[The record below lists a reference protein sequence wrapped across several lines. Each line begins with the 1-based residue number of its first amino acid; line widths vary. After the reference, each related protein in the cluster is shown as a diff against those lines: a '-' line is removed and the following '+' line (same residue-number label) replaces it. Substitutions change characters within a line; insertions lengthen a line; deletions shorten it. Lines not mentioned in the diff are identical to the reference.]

1 MERNSR
7 QDAGDAIY
15 NQLNIMSYSDKENIN
30 ILCAVMLG
38 HGINRAVVCPG
49 SRNAPIVHNLNEC
62 PQVQCYPVTDE
73 RSAGFFALGMAEQ
86 LQEPVAVVVTSG
98 TALLNLAPAVA
109 EAWHRHISLVVIS
122 ADRPMAH
129 IGQQMGQ
136 TIDQPGALSR
146 FTLKDVNL
154 MEPHDELT
162 RWHCNRLANEAMIAA
177 KQGGPVHINVPY
189 DEPLFNFTVPSLPVE
204 HIITSMTV
212 PADEMALLDVL
223 EPVKT
228 AQKPMLVI
236 GQLDRGMVTHEI
248 MNHLVPHLAVLVES
262 LGSDVGGDAFDELLP
277 LVEQNPD
284 FAPDYVIYMGGTLV
298 SKRIKAYLR
307 RLNDV
312 PMIQIDEHGDIHDTF
327 GNLTQVI
334 TCSPQAALHALEKL
348 FGMAKGDPFARLW
361 NENVDQIAWHFDY
374 LRPDFSQMLAVKL
387 ALQSVQEYGEP
398 FVLHFANSQPV
409 RLANLFAR
417 QHVRCNRGVNGIEG
431 TISAAAGCAA
441 VTDERV
447 LCVTGDLSFFYD
459 QNALW
464 NNNLRGNLRILLLNN
479 GGGGIFS
486 QLPGLEASP
495 ARDTM
500 IAGGHT
506 THAEGCCAQYHVQY
520 RAAYGSED
528 LYSGITWLVQ
538 DDSDRPRLL
547 EVITEAAHDRQV
559 WQQAI
564 EALHQKLN
572 YLKSND

>member
-1 MERNSR
+1 
-7 QDAGDAIY
+7 
-15 NQLNIMSYSDKENIN
+15 MSYSDKENIN

-38 HGINRAVVCPG
+38 HGVTHAVVCPG

-62 PQVQCYPVTDE
+62 PQVKCYPVTDE

-109 EAWHRHISLVVIS
+109 EARHRHLPLVAIS

-146 FTLKDVNL
+146 FTMMDVNL
-154 MEPHDELT
+154 VEPHDDLT
-162 RWHCNRLANEAMIAA
+162 RWHCNRLANEALLAA
-177 KQGGPVHINVPY
+177 RRGGPVHINVPY
-189 DEPLFNFTVPSLPVE
+189 DEPLFNFTVTALPVE
-204 HIITSMTV
+204 RIITSMTV
-212 PADEMALLDVL
+212 SVNEMALLEVL
-223 EPVKT
+223 KPVKM

-236 GQLDRGMVTHEI
+236 GQLDRGILTYEL

-262 LGSDVGGDAFDELLP
+262 LGSDVGGNQFDELLP
-277 LVEQNPD
+277 LVEHNPD
-284 FAPDYVIYMGGTLV
+284 FAPDFVIYMGGTLV
-298 SKRIKAYLR
+298 SKRVKAYLR
-307 RLNDV
+307 RLADV
-312 PMIQIDEHGDIHDTF
+312 PMIQISADDEVHDTF
-327 GNLTQVI
+327 GHLTQVI
-334 TCSPQAALHALEKL
+334 HCAPDAALHALEKL
-348 FGMAKGDPFARLW
+348 LGIAKGKPFGRLW
-361 NENVDQIAWHFDY
+361 YETLDQIVWHFDY
-374 LRPDFSQMLAVKL
+374 LRPDFSQMLAVKC
-387 ALQSVQEYGEP
+387 ALRSATELNEP
-398 FVLHFANSQPV
+398 VVLHFANSQPV

-431 TISAAAGCAA
+431 TVSAAAGCAA

-464 NNNLRGNLRILLLNN
+464 NSNLRGNLRILLLNN
-479 GGGGIFS
+479 GGGGIFA

-500 IAGGHT
+500 IAAGHT
-506 THAEGCCAQYHVQY
+506 THARGCCEQHGVEY
-520 RAAYGSED
+520 RAAHGSED

-538 DDSDRPRLL
+538 DGSDRPRLL
-547 EVITEAAHDRQV
+547 EVVTDVAHDRHV
-559 WQQAI
+559 WQQAV
-564 EALHQKLN
+564 EALHHKLN
-572 YLKSND
+572 YL

>member
-1 MERNSR
+1 
-7 QDAGDAIY
+7 
-15 NQLNIMSYSDKENIN
+15 MSYSDKENIN

-38 HGINRAVVCPG
+38 HGITRAVVCPG

-62 PQVQCYPVTDE
+62 PQITCYPVTDE

-86 LQEPVAVVVTSG
+86 LGEPVVVCVTSG
-98 TALLNLAPAVA
+98 TALLDLAPAVA
-109 EAWHRHISLVVIS
+109 EALHRHLPLIVIS

-154 MEPHDELT
+154 IEPHDELI

-189 DEPLFNFTVPSLPVE
+189 DEPLFNFTVDSLPQE
-204 HIITSMTV
+204 RIIQTGAIS
-212 PADEMALLDVL
+212 PDEMAVFESLK
-223 EPVKT
+223 PVKS
-228 AQKPMLVI
+228 AEKPMLII
-236 GQLDRGMVTHEI
+236 GQLPQGIATRECLDSIKSHI
-248 MNHLVPHLAVLVES
+248 AVLAES
-262 LGSDVGGDAFDELLP
+262 LGADDGGVPFDELLP
-277 LVEQNPD
+277 VIDQDTDYNPD
-284 FAPDYVIYMGGTLV
+284 YIIYMGGTLV

-307 RLNDV
+307 RLENV
-312 PMIQIDEHGDIHDTF
+312 PMIQVSEDGEIHDTF
-327 GNLTQVI
+327 GHLTQVI
-334 TCSPQAALHALEKL
+334 RCDERHALKALGKL
-348 FGMAKGDPFARLW
+348 FDGVPSHPFADRW
-361 NENVDQIAWHFDY
+361 NEALSKTQAHFDA

-387 ALQSVQEYGEP
+387 ALQSVQEYDEP

-409 RLANLFAR
+409 RLANLFAG

-431 TISAAAGCAA
+431 STSAAAGCAA
-441 VTDERV
+441 ATDGRV

-464 NNNLRGNLRILLLNN
+464 NSNLRGNLRILLLNN
-479 GGGGIFS
+479 GGGGIFA

-500 IAGGHT
+500 IAAGHR
-506 THAEGCCAQYHVQY
+506 THAEGCCAQHAVEY

-528 LYSGITWLVQ
+528 LYSGITWLIQ

-547 EVITEAAHDRQV
+547 EVVTEVARDRHA
-559 WQQAI
+559 WQQAS
-564 EALHQKLN
+564 EALKA
-572 YLKSND
+572 KI

>member
-1 MERNSR
+1 
-7 QDAGDAIY
+7 
-15 NQLNIMSYSDKENIN
+15 MSYSDKENIN

-38 HGINRAVVCPG
+38 HGITRAVVCPG

-62 PQVQCYPVTDE
+62 PQVTCYPVTDE

-86 LQEPVAVVVTSG
+86 TGEPVVVCVTSG
-98 TALLNLAPAVA
+98 TALLDLAPAVA
-109 EAWHRHISLVVIS
+109 EALHRHLPLVVVS

-146 FTLKDVNL
+146 FTLRDVNL
-154 MEPHDELT
+154 METYDDLT
-162 RWHCNRLANEAMIAA
+162 RWHCNRMANEAMIAA

-189 DEPLFNFTVPSLPVE
+189 DEPLFNFTVASLPQE
-204 HIITSMTV
+204 RIIQAGAIS
-212 PADEMALLDVL
+212 PDEMAVL
-223 EPVKT
+223 ESLKPVKS
-228 AQKPMLVI
+228 AGKSMLVI
-236 GQLDRGMVTHEI
+236 GQLPQGVVTRECLDGI
-248 MNHLVPHLAVLVES
+248 KPHIAVLAES
-262 LGSDVGGDAFDELLP
+262 LGADDGGVSFDELLP
-277 LVEQNPD
+277 VIDQDTDYHPD
-284 FAPDYVIYMGGTLV
+284 FIIYMGGTLV

-307 RLNDV
+307 RLENV
-312 PMIQIDEHGDIHDTF
+312 PMIQVSKDGEIHDTF
-327 GNLTQVI
+327 GHLTQVI
-334 TCSPQAALHALEKL
+334 RCDERQALKALGKL
-348 FGMAKGDPFARLW
+348 FDGEPSHPFADRW
-361 NENVDQIAWHFDY
+361 NEALDKTQAHFDA

-409 RLANLFAR
+409 RLANLFAG

-431 TISAAAGCAA
+431 TTSAAAGCAA
-441 VTDERV
+441 ATDGRV

-464 NNNLRGNLRILLLNN
+464 NSNLHGNLRILLLNN
-479 GGGGIFS
+479 GGGGIFA

-500 IAGGHT
+500 IAAGHT
-506 THAEGCCAQYHVQY
+506 THAQGCCAQHGVEY

-528 LYSGITWLVQ
+528 LYSGITWLIQ

-547 EVITEAAHDRQV
+547 EVVTDVARDRRV
-559 WQQAI
+559 WQQAS
-564 EALHQKLN
+564 EALN
-572 YLKSND
+572 ANI

>member
-1 MERNSR
+1 M
-7 QDAGDAIY
+7 A
-15 NQLNIMSYSDKENIN
+15 LLVLIMSYSDKENIN

-38 HGINRAVVCPG
+38 HGITRAVVCPG

-62 PQVQCYPVTDE
+62 PQITCYPVTDE

-86 LQEPVAVVVTSG
+86 LGEPVVVCVTSG
-98 TALLNLAPAVA
+98 TALLDLAPAVA
-109 EAWHRHISLVVIS
+109 EALHRHLSLIAIS

-154 MEPHDELT
+154 IEPHDELT

-189 DEPLFNFTVPSLPVE
+189 DEPLFNFTVDSLPQE
-204 HIITSMTV
+204 RIIQTGAIS
-212 PADEMALLDVL
+212 PDEMAVFELLK
-223 EPVKT
+223 PVKS
-228 AQKPMLVI
+228 AEKPMLII
-236 GQLDRGMVTHEI
+236 GQLPQGIATRECLESIKSHI
-248 MNHLVPHLAVLVES
+248 AVLAES
-262 LGSDVGGDAFDELLP
+262 LGVDDGGVPFDELLP
-277 LVEQNPD
+277 VIDQDTDYNPD
-284 FAPDYVIYMGGTLV
+284 YIIYMGGTLV

-307 RLNDV
+307 RLENV
-312 PMIQIDEHGDIHDTF
+312 PMIQVSEDGEIHDTF
-327 GNLTQVI
+327 GHLTQIIRCDERQVLK
-334 TCSPQAALHALEKL
+334 ALGKL
-348 FGMAKGDPFARLW
+348 FDGVPSHPFAVLW
-361 NENVDQIAWHFDY
+361 NEALGKTQAHFET

-387 ALQSVQEYGEP
+387 ALQSVQEYGDP

-409 RLANLFAR
+409 RLANLFAG

-431 TISAAAGCAA
+431 STSAAAGCAA
-441 VTDERV
+441 ATDGRV

-464 NNNLRGNLRILLLNN
+464 NSNLRGNLRIMLLNN
-479 GGGGIFS
+479 GGGGIFA
-486 QLPGLEASP
+486 QLSGLEASP

-500 IAGGHT
+500 IAAGHR
-506 THAEGCCAQYHVQY
+506 THAEGCCAQHAVEY

-528 LYSGITWLVQ
+528 LYSGIAWLIQ

-547 EVITEAAHDRQV
+547 EVVTDVARDRHV
-559 WQQAI
+559 WQQAS
-564 EALHQKLN
+564 EALKA
-572 YLKSND
+572 KI

>member
-1 MERNSR
+1 M
-7 QDAGDAIY
+7 A
-15 NQLNIMSYSDKENIN
+15 LHVLIMSYSDKENIN

-38 HGINRAVVCPG
+38 HGITRAVVCPG

-62 PQVQCYPVTDE
+62 SQVTCYPVTDE

-86 LQEPVAVVVTSG
+86 LGEPVAVVVTSG
-98 TALLNLAPAVA
+98 TALLDLAPAVA
-109 EAWHRHISLVVIS
+109 EALHRHLPLIVIS

-154 MEPHDELT
+154 IEPHDDLT

-189 DEPLFNFTVPSLPVE
+189 DEPLFNFTVDSLPQE
-204 HIITSMTV
+204 RIIQKMAIF
-212 PADEMALLDVL
+212 PDEMAVFEALK
-223 EPVKT
+223 PIKS
-228 AQKPMLVI
+228 AKKPMLVI
-236 GQLDRGMVTHEI
+236 GQLPQGVATRESLDTI
-248 MNHLVPHLAVLVES
+248 KPHIAVLAEA
-262 LGSDVGGDAFDELLP
+262 LGADDGGVPFDELLS
-277 LVEQNPD
+277 VIDQD
-284 FAPDYVIYMGGTLV
+284 TDYHPDYIIYMGGTLV

-307 RLNDV
+307 RLENV
-312 PMIQIDEHGDIHDTF
+312 PMIQVSEDGEIHDTF
-327 GNLTQVI
+327 GHLTQVI
-334 TCSPQAALHALEKL
+334 RCDEHQALKALGKL
-348 FGMAKGDPFARLW
+348 FDGVPSHPFAVLW
-361 NENVDQIAWHFDY
+361 NEALGKTQAHFDA

-387 ALQSVQEYGEP
+387 ALQSVQEYGDP

-409 RLANLFAR
+409 RLANLFAG

-431 TISAAAGCAA
+431 STSAAAGCAA
-441 VTDERV
+441 ATDDRI

-464 NNNLRGNLRILLLNN
+464 NSNLRGNLRILLLNN
-479 GGGGIFS
+479 GGGGIFA

-495 ARDTM
+495 ARDKM
-500 IAGGHT
+500 IAAGHK
-506 THAEGCCAQYHVQY
+506 THAQGCCAQHAVEY

-528 LYSGITWLVQ
+528 LYSGIAWLIQ

-547 EVITEAAHDRQV
+547 EVVTDVARDRRV
-559 WQQAI
+559 WQQAS
-564 EALHQKLN
+564 ET
-572 YLKSND
+572 LKAKI